1 MIFVLSLATVTCGV
15 SELLGGGAPASDI
28 DLSVPRLHR
37 QLLRSYTILLNPLRP
52 FSAFRQ
58 ISFLGG

>member
-1 MIFVLSLATVTCGV
+1 MIFFISLSTVTCGV
-15 SELLGGGAPASDI
+15 SELLGGDDPASDS
-28 DLSVPRLHR
+28 DLSVPRLRR
-37 QLLRSYTILLNPLRP
+37 QLLLSYTILLNPLRP